1 MSPGPDY
8 IESINPIFLTTLQ
21 GILAVLEDD
30 VAPIIP
36 ENTYL
41 TLVSDLQMLYNIHN
55 ATANHNARVNTSS
68 TTSARIIY
76 AYDSISYT
84 YDSSANYLTG
94 FGRMVTNYSSSS
106 SSSSTNNNN
115 NNYGGPV
122 HIIVYPR
129 S

>member
-1 MSPGPDY
+1 MSPGHDY
-8 IESINPIFLTTLQ
+8 IESINPTFLTTLQ

-41 TLVSDLQMLYNIHN
+41 TLVNDLQMLYSIHN
-55 ATANHNARVNTSS
+55 ATA
-68 TTSARIIY
+68 SARIIY

-94 FGRMVTNYSSSS
+94 FGRMVTNS

-122 HIIVYPR
+122 HRIVYPR

>member
-1 MSPGPDY
+1 MSPGHDY
-8 IESINPIFLTTLQ
+8 IESINPTFLTTLQ

-41 TLVSDLQMLYNIHN
+41 TLVNDLQMLYSIHN
-55 ATANHNARVNTSS
+55 ATANHNASANTSS

-94 FGRMVTNYSSSS
+94 FGRMVTN
-106 SSSSTNNNN
+106 SSSSTNNNNNNN

-122 HIIVYPR
+122 HRIVYPR

>member
-8 IESINPIFLTTLQ
+8 IESINPTFLTTLQ

-30 VAPIIP
+30 VAPAIP

-41 TLVSDLQMLYNIHN
+41 TLVNELQILYSIHN
-55 ATANHNARVNTSS
+55 ATASA
-68 TTSARIIY
+68 SARIIY

-94 FGRMVTNYSSSS
+94 FGRMVTN
-106 SSSSTNNNN
+106 SSSSTNNNNNNNNN

-122 HIIVYPR
+122 HRIVYPR